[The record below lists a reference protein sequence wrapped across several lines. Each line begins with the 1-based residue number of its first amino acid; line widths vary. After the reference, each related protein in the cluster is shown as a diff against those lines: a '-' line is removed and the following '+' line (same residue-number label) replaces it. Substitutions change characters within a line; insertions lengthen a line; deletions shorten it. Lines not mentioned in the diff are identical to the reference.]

1 VAAIAE
7 QLMGANEIWSKAQ
20 ETFVGACVTGLVV
33 GAGAFVTG
41 AFNRL
46 EQIKDI
52 AAAVIILQEHDKER
66 AKALADAQLVNVRA
80 DAALETRLKD
90 FQSDHVMILKDVAA
104 LHEAVKD
111 VSTGVS
117 VGRAKR

>member
-1 VAAIAE
+1 MATPVGE
-7 QLMGANEIWSKAQ
+7 LMDTGEIWKKAQ
-20 ETFVGACVTGLVV
+20 ETFIGACVTGLVV

-52 AAAVIILQEHDKER
+52 AAVVIVLQRHDEER
-66 AKALADAQLVNVRA
+66 AKALSDAQLVNARA

-111 VSTGVS
+111 AGTGVS
-117 VGRAKR
+117 VGRPKR